1 LPDNINNWQENF
13 SMIIKIIKKIFI
25 STILLFSLFS
35 SIFAVSADWYEN
47 LNKKQAEVGKY
58 RIYSQN
64 DILFCTGNDP
74 AGTANNK
81 AAELM
86 LAGNFLEA
94 LIILEDAL
102 LHDQLF
108 LPFRYNAGICNL
120 YLNRL
125 NIALMHL
132 NKAAQLAPEY
142 SKIYLQTGYIY
153 GRMNKES
160 AALEQFRIALKKNP
174 KELNTYILIGD
185 IYFSRNQF
193 GTAKKYYEATLTL
206 QYSFPNGI
214 LGLAKIHFKNEE
226 YLKAMVLLKSI
237 NLSEE
242 YDKSYHYYFAECAY
256 KTGDYKTAAEQ
267 YEKLIQFKND
277 RFFLTNSML
286 LIKHKLELSKRFSER

>member
-1 LPDNINNWQENF
+1 
-13 SMIIKIIKKIFI
+13 MKIKLISKTLFCLILIF
-25 STILLFSLFS
+25 LM
-35 SIFAVSADWYEN
+35 VSCIYAASDDWYNN
-47 LNKKQAEVGKY
+47 LNKKTEEVGKY
-58 RIYSQN
+58 KIYSQN

-86 LAGNFLEA
+86 LSGNFSDALE
-94 LIILEDAL
+94 ILEDGL
-102 LHDQLF
+102 IQDPLF
-108 LPFRYNAGICNL
+108 LPFRYNTGICNL

-125 NIALMHL
+125 NIALMHFT
-132 NKAAQLAPEY
+132 KAAQLVPEY

-153 GRMNKES
+153 ARMNKET
-160 AALEQFRIALKKNP
+160 AALEQFRIALRKNP
-174 KELNTYILIGD
+174 KELNTYILMGD

-193 GTAKKYYEATLTL
+193 STAKKYYETTLTL

-214 LGLAKIHFKNEE
+214 IGMAKIYFKNEE

-256 KTGDYKTAAEQ
+256 KTGDYITAAEQ

-286 LIKHKLELSKRFSER
+286 LMKHKLELAKRFSER